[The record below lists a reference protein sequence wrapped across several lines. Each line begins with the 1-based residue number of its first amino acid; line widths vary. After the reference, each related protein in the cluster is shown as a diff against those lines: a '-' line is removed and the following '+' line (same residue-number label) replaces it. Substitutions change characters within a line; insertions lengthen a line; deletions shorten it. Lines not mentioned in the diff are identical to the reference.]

1 MNQNIED
8 DDIELIEIDLD
19 NDGAEDDLDKDI
31 AEDIDEG
38 TDVRKKSAKL
48 NKSGSTY
55 ILREILSYVLVAAIS
70 IVIAFTINRYV
81 IINANIPT
89 RSMVPTVNAGDKLF
103 GFRMAYMFS
112 EPQRGDVIIF
122 NHQCY
127 ENAEEESL
135 LKRVIGIE
143 GDKVEI
149 KDGKLYVNDKEVVE
163 NYLAEEMVGTFGPY
177 IVPADSYFVMG
188 DNRNMSDD
196 SRLWDNTYVHMDEIQ
211 AKAIWKYS
219 PDFDVIE

>member
-8 DDIELIEIDLD
+8 DEIELIEINLD
-19 NDGAEDDLDKDI
+19 DYDAVVEDN
-31 AEDIDEG
+31 AEDIKPTLVNKKANTKK
-38 TDVRKKSAKL
+38 TDSEFVLKEVFS
-48 NKSGSTY
+48 Y
-55 ILREILSYVLVAAIS
+55 ILVAAIS

-122 NHQCY
+122 MHQCY
-127 ENAEEESL
+127 KNSEEEAL
-135 LKRVIGIE
+135 IKRVIGIP

-149 KDGKLYVNDKEVVE
+149 KDGILYVNGEKVE
-163 NYLAEEMVGTFGPY
+163 EDYLAEEMVGTFGPY

-188 DNRNMSDD
+188 DNRNASDD
-196 SRLWDNTYVHMDEIQ
+196 GRYWDNTYVHMDEIQ
-211 AKAIWKYS
+211 AKAVWKYS
-219 PDFDVIE
+219 PEFEIIK